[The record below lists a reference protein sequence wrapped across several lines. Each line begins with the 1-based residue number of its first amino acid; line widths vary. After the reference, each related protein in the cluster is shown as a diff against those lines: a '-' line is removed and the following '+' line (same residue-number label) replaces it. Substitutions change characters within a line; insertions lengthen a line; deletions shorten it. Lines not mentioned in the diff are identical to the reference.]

1 METSTSTEPEV
12 KVPAGVGRSSRL
24 SSSGLVIAITGLI
37 SVEIFEVKDSE
48 ALDLMIGAKSE
59 TAVKPKRRKREKIE
73 RLDKSRFWWA
83 ASLIFIMFNSLN
95 S

>member
-1 METSTSTEPEV
+1 MEPEV

-59 TAVKPKRRKREKIE
+59 TVVKPKRRKREKIE
-73 RLDKSRFWWA
+73 LVERIAKCLVRLESVLFK
-83 ASLIFIMFNSLN
+83 
-95 S
+95 